1 MVLDSRPVGYV
12 MGWLTIGL
20 GFSMLIPM
28 MTDVLFRNG
37 HWTTFA
43 ISSAFTVFIGLVLV
57 LATSSTSLTTEGTS
71 QRETILIT
79 ICLYTV
85 IPVFAAIPFV
95 LGEPNFRIIDAY
107 FEAVSGLTTTGAT
120 VFTNIESLPEGYL
133 MWRGILQWLGGIL
146 IIIIAMTVFPRLRIG
161 GMQYFMKSNFET
173 ITTVIPQA
181 IATARGISIIYLG
194 VSLLCFIAYNIAGLS
209 IFDSLVHSM
218 TTVAT
223 GGFGNYDSSFQNLG
237 YKAEYVAII
246 FMILASLPFLR
257 YLTLFQDAGKSVFL
271 DRQVQGFFMIV
282 LCIGMALT
290 LWQIFENGQGTEQ
303 AIRKSLFNSVSIMT
317 GTGYVSADYN
327 TWGSFPVA
335 IFFLIGL
342 IGGCAGST
350 SCSIKVFRYQ
360 VLFAGVITQI
370 KKIYSPHA
378 IIKPKYQGKN
388 IPNEIMVSII
398 IFIVMFLFT
407 LLISALLLAMTG
419 LDFTTAISGSAAA
432 LANIGPGLGDIIG
445 PTGNYQS
452 LDDAAKLILV
462 ITMATGRLELLAVYV
477 ILTLKFW
484 QS

>member
-1 MVLDSRPVGYV
+1 MIDSRPVGYV
-12 MGWLTIGL
+12 IGWLIIGM
-20 GFSMLIPM
+20 GVSMLFPM
-28 MTDVLFRNG
+28 MADIVFSNG
-37 HWTTFA
+37 QWTTFA

-57 LATSSTSLTTEGTS
+57 LATSATSLSTQGTS

-85 IPVFAAIPFV
+85 IPIFAAVPFV
-95 LGEPNFRIIDAY
+95 LGEPSFRIIDAY

-120 VFTNIESLPEGYL
+120 VFTDIENLPQGYL
-133 MWRGILQWLGGIL
+133 MWRGILQWIGGIL

-161 GMQYFMKSNFET
+161 GMQYFMKGNFET

-181 IATARGISIIYLG
+181 ISTARGISIIYLG
-194 VSLLCFIAYNIAGLS
+194 ISLLCFVSYNIAGLS
-209 IFDSLVHSM
+209 VFDSLVHSM

-223 GGFGNYDSSFQNLG
+223 GGFGNYDDSFQGLG

-246 FMILASLPFLR
+246 FMILASLPFIR
-257 YLTLFQDAGKSVFL
+257 YLTIFQDSGKNILL
-271 DRQVQGFFMIV
+271 DRQVQGFFLIIF
-282 LCIGMALT
+282 CIGVALT
-290 LWQIFENGQGTEQ
+290 LWQIFTNGQGTEM
-303 AIRKSLFNSVSIMT
+303 AIRKALFNSISIMT

-327 TWGSFPVA
+327 AWGSFPVA

-350 SCSIKVFRYQ
+350 SCSVKVFRYQ
-360 VLFAGVITQI
+360 VLLASVIVQI

-388 IPNEIMVSII
+388 IPNEIVVSVI

-407 LLISALLLAMTG
+407 LLVSALLLAMTG
-419 LDFTTAISGSAAA
+419 LDFTTSLSGSAAA
-432 LANIGPGLGDIIG
+432 LANIGPGLGEMIG
-445 PTGNYQS
+445 PNGNYQG
-452 LDDAAKLILV
+452 LDDTAKFILV
-462 ITMATGRLELLAVYV
+462 ITMATGRLELLAVFV

>member
-1 MVLDSRPVGYV
+1 MIDSRPIGYV
-12 MGWLTIGL
+12 LGWLIIGL
-20 GFSMLIPM
+20 GLSMLIPM
-28 MTDVLFRNG
+28 MADVIFRNG

-57 LATSSTSLTTEGTS
+57 LATSSTSLTTQGTS

-85 IPVFAAIPFV
+85 IPVFAGVPFF

-133 MWRGILQWLGGIL
+133 IWRGILQWIGGIL

-161 GMQYFMKSNFET
+161 GMQYFMKSNYET

-181 IATARGISIIYLG
+181 ISTARGISIIYLT
-194 VSLLCFIAYNIAGLS
+194 VSLLCFFSYNFAGLS
-209 IFDSLVHSM
+209 VFDSLVHSM

-223 GGFGNYDSSFQNLG
+223 GGFGNYDSSFQELG
-237 YKAEYVAII
+237 YRAEYVAII
-246 FMILASLPFLR
+246 FMVLAALPFIR

-271 DRQVQGFFMIV
+271 DRQVQGFFLIV
-282 LCIGMALT
+282 FCVGVALT
-290 LWQIFENGQGTEQ
+290 LWQILVNGQGSEL
-303 AIRKSLFNSVSIMT
+303 AIRKALFNSISIMT
-317 GTGYVSADYN
+317 GTGYVSSDYN
-327 TWGSFPVA
+327 AWGSFPVA

-350 SCSIKVFRYQ
+350 SCSVKVFRYQ
-360 VLFAGVITQI
+360 VLLAGIIAQV

-388 IPNEIMVSII
+388 IPNEIMISIV
-398 IFIVMFLFT
+398 IFTVMFLFT

-419 LDFTTAISGSAAA
+419 LDFITSISGSAAA
-432 LANIGPGLGDIIG
+432 LANIGPGLGEIIG
-445 PTGNYQS
+445 PTGNYQNLS
-452 LDDAAKLILV
+452 DPAKLILA

>member
-1 MVLDSRPVGYV
+1 
-12 MGWLTIGL
+12 
-20 GFSMLIPM
+20 MLFPM
-28 MTDVLFRNG
+28 MADIVFSNG
-37 HWTTFA
+37 QWTTFA

-57 LATSSTSLTTEGTS
+57 LATSSTSLSTQGTS

-85 IPVFAAIPFV
+85 IPIFAAVPFV
-95 LGEPNFRIIDAY
+95 LGEPSFRIIDAY

-120 VFTNIESLPEGYL
+120 VFTDIENLPQGYL
-133 MWRGILQWLGGIL
+133 MWRGILQWIGGIL

-161 GMQYFMKSNFET
+161 GMQYFMKGNFET

-181 IATARGISIIYLG
+181 ISTARGISIIYLG
-194 VSLLCFIAYNIAGLS
+194 ISLLCFVSYNIAGLS
-209 IFDSLVHSM
+209 VFDSLVHSM

-223 GGFGNYDSSFQNLG
+223 GGFGNYDSSFQYLG

-246 FMILASLPFLR
+246 FMILASLPFIR
-257 YLTLFQDAGKSVFL
+257 YLTIFQDSGKNILL
-271 DRQVQGFFMIV
+271 DRQVQGFFLLIF
-282 LCIGMALT
+282 CIGVALT
-290 LWQIFENGQGTEQ
+290 LWQIFTNGQGTEM
-303 AIRKSLFNSVSIMT
+303 AIRKALFNSISIMT

-327 TWGSFPVA
+327 AWGSFPVA

-350 SCSIKVFRYQ
+350 SCSVKVFRYQ
-360 VLFAGVITQI
+360 VLLASVIVQI

-388 IPNEIMVSII
+388 IPNEIVVSVI

-419 LDFTTAISGSAAA
+419 LDFTTSLSGSAAA
-432 LANIGPGLGDIIG
+432 LANIGPGLGEMIG

-452 LDDAAKLILV
+452 LDDTAKFILV
-462 ITMATGRLELLAVYV
+462 ITMATGRLELLAVFV

>member
-1 MVLDSRPVGYV
+1 MIDSRPVGYV
-12 MGWLTIGL
+12 IGWLIIGM
-20 GFSMLIPM
+20 GVSMLFPM
-28 MTDVLFRNG
+28 MADIVFSNG
-37 HWTTFA
+37 QWTTFA

-57 LATSSTSLTTEGTS
+57 LATSSTSLSTQGTS

-85 IPVFAAIPFV
+85 IPIFAAVPFV
-95 LGEPNFRIIDAY
+95 LGEPSFRIIDAY

-120 VFTNIESLPEGYL
+120 VFTDIENLPQGYL
-133 MWRGILQWLGGIL
+133 MWRGILQWIGGIL

-161 GMQYFMKSNFET
+161 GMQYFMKGNFET

-181 IATARGISIIYLG
+181 ISTARGISIIYLG
-194 VSLLCFIAYNIAGLS
+194 ISLLCFVSYNIAGLS
-209 IFDSLVHSM
+209 VFDSLVHSM

-223 GGFGNYDSSFQNLG
+223 GGFGNYDSSFQYLG

-246 FMILASLPFLR
+246 FMILASLPFIR
-257 YLTLFQDAGKSVFL
+257 YLTIFQDSGKNILL
-271 DRQVQGFFMIV
+271 DRQVQGFFLLIF
-282 LCIGMALT
+282 CIGVALT
-290 LWQIFENGQGTEQ
+290 LWQIFTNGQGTEM
-303 AIRKSLFNSVSIMT
+303 AIRKALFNSISIMT

-327 TWGSFPVA
+327 AWGSFPVA

-350 SCSIKVFRYQ
+350 SCSVKVFRYQ
-360 VLFAGVITQI
+360 VLLASVIVQI

-388 IPNEIMVSII
+388 IPNEIVVSVI

-419 LDFTTAISGSAAA
+419 LDFTTSLSGSAAA
-432 LANIGPGLGDIIG
+432 LANIGPGLGEMIG

-452 LDDAAKLILV
+452 LDDTAKFILV
-462 ITMATGRLELLAVYV
+462 ITMATGRLELLAVFV

>member
-1 MVLDSRPVGYV
+1 

-20 GFSMLIPM
+20 GLSMLIPM
-28 MTDVLFRNG
+28 ITDVLFRNG

-71 QRETILIT
+71 KRETILIT

-85 IPVFAAIPFV
+85 IPAFAAIPFV

-133 MWRGILQWLGGIL
+133 MWRGILQWIGGIL

-181 IATARGISIIYLG
+181 ISTARGISIIYLS
-194 VSLLCFIAYNIAGLS
+194 VSLLCFLSYNIAGLS

-223 GGFGNYDSSFQNLG
+223 GGFGNYDSSFQGLG

-246 FMILASLPFLR
+246 FMILASLPFIR
-257 YLTLFQDAGKSVFL
+257 YLTIFQDSGRSVFL
-271 DRQVQGFFMIV
+271 DRQVQGFFVIV
-282 LCIGMALT
+282 FCIGVALT
-290 LWQIFENGQGTEQ
+290 MWQIFENGQGTEL
-303 AIRKSLFNSVSIMT
+303 AIRKALFNSISIMT

-327 TWGSFPVA
+327 AWGSFPVA

-360 VLFAGVITQI
+360 VLLAGVIAQI

-388 IPNEIMVSII
+388 IPNEIMISII

-419 LDFTTAISGSAAA
+419 LDFTTSISGSAAA
-432 LANIGPGLGDIIG
+432 LANIGPGLGEIIG

-452 LDDAAKLILV
+452 LGDTAKFILT